1 MVVSISFHS
10 FPQVLRTI
18 AQLSGSQFAS
28 ELKPY
33 FSPVEGLRAKVEF
46 AKLDWTPLLSISD

>member
-1 MVVSISFHS
+1 M
-10 FPQVLRTI
+10 LRSI

-33 FSPVEGLRAKVEF
+33 LSPVEGLRAKIEF
-46 AKLDWTPLLSISD
+46 AKLDWTPVLSISD